1 MANFDILGQT
11 LLKDL
16 KKNFKQFEYA
26 VIAGGMVRDHELGA
40 DWKDIDI
47 FVPYRG
53 NNLQL
58 SNLLNK
64 IQEDGKA
71 FGLTLN
77 EPEGEKERKKD
88 YKFFT
93 TDWLY
98 HNAIS
103 VQIMFIN
110 DVGDVNFPNRLLETF
125 HYGVDRAY
133 YDGNGIHF
141 SEEFKKDKRSHQAS
155 LLKLDHIWD
164 LPEAMK
170 KFYRIKEKY
179 PKMMFNCSLIEMKK
193 KDNKASSS
201 EGIYTYDLG
210 RLRAQDL
217 IAREAPPV
225 QNFAQWVDEAP
236 AIPEWDNP
244 AADPARRR

>member
-16 KKNFKQFEYA
+16 KKHFKQFEYA

-53 NNLQL
+53 NSFQLEGLLQ
-58 SNLLNK
+58 K
-64 IQEDGKA
+64 IVLEGKS

-77 EPEGEKERKKD
+77 PEVKDKERNRD
-88 YKFFT
+88 YKFIVSE
-93 TDWLY
+93 WLY
-98 HNAIS
+98 HDAIS

-133 YDGNGIHF
+133 YDGNEIHF
-141 SEEFKKDKRSHQAS
+141 SEEFKKDKKTNTAT
-155 LLKLDHIWD
+155 LVKLDYIFD

-179 PKMMFNCSLIEMKK
+179 PKIQFNCDVIQMKK
-193 KDNKASSS
+193 KENPTYLKGIESIYEEFKAAA
-201 EGIYTYDLG
+201 EPGILF
-210 RLRAQDL
+210 
-217 IAREAPPV
+217 IEEAPP
-225 QNFAQWVDEAP
+225 ARHWA
-236 AIPEWDNP
+236 NP
-244 AADPARRR
+244 AGEQILDPNAMVRRR